1 MHGRKGRK
9 LTKFE
14 EVLEQYEPMISASIR
29 KLNIYRDYESF
40 KQVGRV
46 ALWQAWLRYD
56 SNKGNFTPYAYRSIQ
71 GAMMDELKKENRVE
85 THTTQMED
93 EILERYAEE
102 TVPMDEAWSNRLEL
116 AFEQLSVEERALINL
131 LYVERRTQAESA
143 KLAGISVA
151 GIKKRRERMIGK
163 LREILS

>member
-14 EVLEQYEPMISASIR
+14 EVLEQYEPMISASMR
-29 KLNIYRDYESF
+29 KLNIYREYENF

-56 SNKGNFTPYAYRSIQ
+56 CTKGNFTPYAYRSIQ
-71 GAMMDELKKENRVE
+71 GAMMDELRKEHRVE
-85 THTTQMED
+85 THSTQIED

-102 TVPMDEAWSNRLEL
+102 TVPLDEAWSDRLEL
-116 AFEQLSVEERALINL
+116 AFEQLSAKERTLINL

-143 KLAGISVA
+143 KQADISVA

-163 LREILS
+163 LRDILS